1 MKFCHEILE
10 TPSYHMVEPEVSISP
25 GLGTV
30 PGRDGRMDRWTDRQ
44 NYRS

>member
-1 MKFCHEILE
+1 MWCK
-10 TPSYHMVEPEVSISP
+10 PEVSISP

-30 PGRDGRMDRWTDRQ
+30 PGRDIRTDGQTDGQTDRQ